1 MILFWWNSLGMGG
14 EKTPREF
21 PVMIVMHNW
30 DRLIVLPVC
39 LWAVNQEVFGG
50 KCLCPWATFSYS
62 DPVSARYMCNVQTTL
77 QYPWVSQPQPR
88 RLRMGRCF
96 ITPSTGGSIEFWKS
110 RESIKALMYSAG
122 LFWLQYGKRRFTLN
136 LLP

>member
-50 KCLCPWATFSYS
+50 VHLQAFILLRSS
-62 DPVSARYMCNVQTTL
+62 LSASGLSTRKSLEVNVCVPGQPFLTL
-77 QYPWVSQPQPR
+77 IQ
-88 RLRMGRCF
+88 L
-96 ITPSTGGSIEFWKS
+96 
-110 RESIKALMYSAG
+110 
-122 LFWLQYGKRRFTLN
+122 
-136 LLP
+136 